1 MIENSKGIL
10 KRRGFPKESIREEIY
25 WVPKKEEKP

>member
-10 KRRGFPKESIREEIY
+10 KRRGFAKESIREEVY
-25 WVPKKEEKP
+25 WIPEKK